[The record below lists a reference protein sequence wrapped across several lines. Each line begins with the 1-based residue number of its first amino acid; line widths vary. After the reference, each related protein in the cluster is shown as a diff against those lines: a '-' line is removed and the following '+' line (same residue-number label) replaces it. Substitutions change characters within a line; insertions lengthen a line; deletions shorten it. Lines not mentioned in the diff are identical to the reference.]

1 MPLKK
6 DQMADLLDKDFR
18 KMLKE
23 LKEDLEK
30 VKKMEINGNI
40 SKGIENL

>member
-1 MPLKK
+1 
-6 DQMADLLDKDFR
+6 MADLLDKDFR

-30 VKKMEINGNI
+30 LKKMEINGNI

>member
-1 MPLKK
+1 
-6 DQMADLLDKDFR
+6 MADLLDKDFK

-30 VKKMEINGNI
+30 VKKMEINRNS
-40 SKGIENL
+40 SKGIEIL

>member
-1 MPLKK
+1 
-6 DQMADLLDKDFR
+6 MADLLDKDFR

-30 VKKMEINGNI
+30 VKKMEINGSI
-40 SKGIENL
+40 SKGIENLYRNF

>member
-1 MPLKK
+1 
-6 DQMADLLDKDFR
+6 MADLLDKDFK

-23 LKEDLEK
+23 LKEELEK
-30 VKKMEINGNI
+30 VKKMEINRNI